1 MGCSQIYSKPFIIRD
16 WKIQLNQ
23 KLKIKNILGQE
34 LEIWLCNTQDKIIVI
49 SIINLQGSYNIK
61 IASQNDILAQVQ
73 LKLNNITFAKL
84 NLNLMYILFKSHRIN
99 KR

>member
-1 MGCSQIYSKPFIIRD
+1 MGCSQICSKPFIIRD

-34 LEIWLCNTQDKIIVI
+34 LEIWLCNTEDKIIVI
-49 SIINLQGSYNIK
+49 SIINSQGSHNIK
-61 IASQNDILAQVQ
+61 IASQNDISAELQ

-84 NLNLMYILFKSHRIN
+84 NLNLM
-99 KR
+99 